1 MSELSETLERVRQAV
16 WAGDAAEAERLILLL
31 QDEEAERQRREH
43 DEVDRTLFDA
53 LEPGGCPMCRPFACD
68 DPDNHLGVPDKYRPA
83 WADRCSCGAW
93 IDGRDCMCSE
103 GAY

>member
-16 WAGDAAEAERLILLL
+16 WAGDAAEAERLILQL
-31 QDEEAERQRREH
+31 QDEETERQRREH

-68 DPDNHLGVPDKYRPA
+68 DPDNHLGVPERYTPLRN
-83 WADRCSCGAW
+83 RGCTCGADF
-93 IDGRDCMCSE
+93 DGRDCLCFE
-103 GAY
+103 DY